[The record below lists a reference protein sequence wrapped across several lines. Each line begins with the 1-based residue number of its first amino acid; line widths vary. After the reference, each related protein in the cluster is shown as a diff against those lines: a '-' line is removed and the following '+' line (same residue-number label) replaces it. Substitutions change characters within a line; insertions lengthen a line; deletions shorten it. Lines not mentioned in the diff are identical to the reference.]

1 MTYNILHGGRDA
13 GGDARLGQV
22 CELVRRVAP
31 DVLVLEEC
39 NDFERDGF
47 RTFHRVE
54 RELGLRGLFAPA
66 SSGYH
71 VALFVRA
78 AQPVAVRVLDRDVHH
93 SAIAATL
100 ALGAQHFT
108 VIGAHLCPFS
118 GEVRAAEAQQ
128 LSRFFGEG
136 HVFLLGDLNSISPHD
151 VAGLRRDAWLPRRR
165 VRHELAGT
173 GGELDTRAIAAIE
186 AGGLVDTLRARDS
199 SSPTVQTRLCPEHRD
214 YQLRIDYIFASPS
227 AAERVTNAQRID
239 GALADTA
246 SDHYPLVLDVNLEI

>member
-1 MTYNILHGGRDA
+1 MTYNILRGGRDD
-13 GGDARLGQV
+13 GGDARLGQI

-31 DVLVLEEC
+31 DVLLLEEC

-71 VALFVRA
+71 LALFVRG
-78 AQPVAVRVLDRDVHH
+78 AQPIEVRVLDRELHH

-100 ALGAQHFT
+100 ELAGQRFT

-128 LSRFFGEG
+128 LSRFFAEG
-136 HVFLLGDLNSISPHD
+136 DVFLLGDLNSISPRD
-151 VAGLRRDAWLPRRR
+151 APGLRREAWLPRRR
-165 VRHELAGT
+165 LRHELAGT
-173 GGELDTRAIAAIE
+173 GGELDTRAVAAIE
-186 AGGLVDTLRARDS
+186 ACGLVDTVHARGAG
-199 SSPTVQTRLCPEHRD
+199 SPTIQTRLCPEHRD
-214 YQLRIDYIFASPS
+214 YQIRIDYIFASPP
-227 AAERVTNAQRID
+227 AAERVTRAERID
-239 GALADTA
+239 GALADAA
-246 SDHYPLVLDVNLEI
+246 SDHYPLIVDVDG

>member
-31 DVLVLEEC
+31 EVLVIEEC

-47 RTFHRVE
+47 RAFHRVE
-54 RELGLRGLFAPA
+54 RELGMRGLFAPS

-71 VALFVRA
+71 VALFVRT
-78 AQPVAVRVLDRDVHH
+78 AQPVEVRVLDRELHH

-100 ALGAQHFT
+100 ELREQRFT

-118 GEVRAAEAQQ
+118 GELRVAEAQQ

-151 VAGLRRDAWLPRRR
+151 APGLCRDGWLPRRR

-173 GGELDTRAIAAIE
+173 GGQLDTRAVAAIE
-186 AGGLVDTLRARDS
+186 ACGLVDTLRSRGAS
-199 SSPTVQTRLCPEHRD
+199 SATVQTPLCREHRD
-214 YQLRIDYIFASPS
+214 YQVRIDYIFASPG
-227 AAERVTNAQRID
+227 AAERISNAERID
-239 GALADTA
+239 GPLADVA
-246 SDHYPLVLDVNLEI
+246 SDHYALIVDVDF